1 MEHESSNI
9 PLSKQ
14 VFSIPNLIGY
24 FRIILIPIIVW
35 NYINAQTAS
44 DYYFVTLLV
53 AVSGISDALDGLIA
67 RHFNMITPL
76 GKALDPIAD
85 KLTQGALAI
94 CLITKYPF
102 MIVLFILFL
111 IKETFMGITGILF
124 LRRKEVADKL
134 TQGALAIC
142 LITKYPFMIVLF
154 ILFLIKETFMG
165 ITGILFLR
173 RKEVYG
179 ALWFG
184 KVCTS
189 VLYAVMII
197 LIFFPEIPPTVANTF
212 ILISIL
218 FMLYSLIRY
227 AMVNI
232 KKLCRHTERKG
243 RP

>member
-9 PLSKQ
+9 PLLKQ

-124 LRRKEVADKL
+124 LRRKEV
-134 TQGALAIC
+134 
-142 LITKYPFMIVLF
+142 
-154 ILFLIKETFMG
+154 
-165 ITGILFLR
+165 
-173 RKEVYG
+173 YG

>member
-102 MIVLFILFL
+102 MII
-111 IKETFMGITGILF
+111 
-124 LRRKEVADKL
+124 
-134 TQGALAIC
+134 
-142 LITKYPFMIVLF
+142 LF

>member
-102 MIVLFILFL
+102 MIVLFIL
-111 IKETFMGITGILF
+111 
-124 LRRKEVADKL
+124 
-134 TQGALAIC
+134 
-142 LITKYPFMIVLF
+142 
-154 ILFLIKETFMG
+154 
-165 ITGILFLR
+165 
-173 RKEVYG
+173 
-179 ALWFG
+179 
-184 KVCTS
+184 
-189 VLYAVMII
+189 
-197 LIFFPEIPPTVANTF
+197 IFFPEIPPTVANTF

>member
-124 LRRKEVADKL
+124 LRRKEV
-134 TQGALAIC
+134 
-142 LITKYPFMIVLF
+142 
-154 ILFLIKETFMG
+154 
-165 ITGILFLR
+165 
-173 RKEVYG
+173 YG

>member
-111 IKETFMGITGILF
+111 IKE
-124 LRRKEVADKL
+124 A
-134 TQGALAIC
+134 
-142 LITKYPFMIVLF
+142 
-154 ILFLIKETFMG
+154 FMG